1 MNKDRL
7 EDISKKGISLKI
19 KDKEYELSVLTIG
32 DLANFRQYIKGKRI
46 ELIQDTVKE
55 TEERVALISKIL
67 DSQIDETVEMGTMS
81 GVCYLLWKSL
91 QKKHKDLTLED
102 VDNMIDLEN
111 IAEVSAVLTQLGGTI
126 ANPTP
131 RAEKRKK

>member
-1 MNKDRL
+1 MTDKL
-7 EDISKKGISLKI
+7 EDISKSGILLKI

-46 ELIQDTVKE
+46 ELIQESVKN
-55 TEERVALISKIL
+55 TEERIALISQIL
-67 DSQIDETVEMGTMS
+67 GSQIDETVEMGTMS

-91 QKKHKDLTLED
+91 QKKQKDLTLADIDE
-102 VDNMIDLEN
+102 MIDLEN
-111 IAEVSAVLTQLGGTI
+111 IGEVSAVLTQLGGTI
-126 ANPTP
+126 VNPTQ